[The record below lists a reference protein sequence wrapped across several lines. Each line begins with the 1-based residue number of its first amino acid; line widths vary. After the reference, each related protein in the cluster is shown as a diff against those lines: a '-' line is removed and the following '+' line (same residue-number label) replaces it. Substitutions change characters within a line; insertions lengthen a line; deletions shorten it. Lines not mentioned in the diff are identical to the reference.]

1 MKVYWKITIVL
12 ILLSPFV
19 AKAQESSDYYYQ
31 IPDSPEAYTE
41 KTVAARMVD
50 GLGFRFYWA
59 TEGLRP
65 EDLSYKASA
74 EGRTIE
80 ATVEHIMGLTQ
91 VLLNAVEGKPNEGG
105 EQEATSYEQKR
116 AKTLDNIKRASEIL
130 KSGQGE
136 LGDYDM
142 IFVGARGTSEYPFWN
157 LINGPIADAIWH
169 CGQVVTLRRASGNPF
184 NSNVSVLQGKVRD

>member
-1 MKVYWKITIVL
+1 MKAYRKITVLL
-12 ILLSPFV
+12 ILISPLIV
-19 AKAQESSDYYYQ
+19 KAQESSDYYYQ
-31 IPDSPEAYTE
+31 IPDNPEAYTAN
-41 KTVAARMVD
+41 TVAARMVD

-59 TEGLRP
+59 TEGLQP

-105 EQEATSYEQKR
+105 EQEVTSYEQKR

-130 KSGQGE
+130 KSERGE

-142 IFVGARGTSEYPFWN
+142 IFVGTRGTSEYPFWN

-169 CGQVVTLRRASGNPF
+169 SGQVVMLRRASGNPF
-184 NSNVSVLQGKVRD
+184 NSKVSVLQGKLRD